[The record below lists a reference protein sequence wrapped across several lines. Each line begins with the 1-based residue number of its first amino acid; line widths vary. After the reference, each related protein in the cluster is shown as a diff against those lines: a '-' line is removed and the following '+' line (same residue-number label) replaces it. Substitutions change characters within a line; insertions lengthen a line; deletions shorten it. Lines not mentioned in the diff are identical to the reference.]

1 MNVLR
6 NKIEAIM
13 TGTTRSPV
21 MSLASVLY
29 LISVGYGGIQKLR
42 GAWYRQRSSA
52 PKRLACKVISVGNI
66 AVGGT
71 GKTPM
76 TIYVAER
83 LKHFGYRV
91 AVISRG
97 YKGDAEKT
105 GKVVSDGQTISVNPE
120 VAGDE
125 AYVLACRL
133 RGVPVIVGKKRVD
146 GGLLALNTFNPDVIV
161 LDDAFQHM
169 KLARD
174 IDLVLLDNRQPFG
187 NSHLLPRGILR
198 EPLAALVRADAF
210 VLTHSG
216 GIPGPATD
224 RLKTIAP
231 HGAVFT
237 SDHKA
242 YFYRVPSR
250 AKVPL
255 TELSGQLIYN
265 PSGFLT
271 RQRVTAFS
279 GIARNDDFRQTLDNL
294 QCHLTRFLSFPDHH
308 FFADSDFESIVRAAE
323 QTSAEFIITT
333 EKDYARFGHRTT
345 WPLELIVVGVRISFG
360 RDKERFDAFLK
371 ERLSR

>member
-1 MNVLR
+1 
-6 NKIEAIM
+6 M
-13 TGTTRSPV
+13 TGTVRSPA

-29 LISVGYGGIQKLR
+29 LISLGYGGLQKLR
-42 GAWYRQRSSA
+42 GAWYRHRPSA
-52 PKRLACKVISVGNI
+52 SKRLACKVISVGNI

-76 TIYVAER
+76 TIYVAGR

-97 YKGDAEKT
+97 YKGAAEKT

-125 AYVLACRL
+125 AYLLACRL
-133 RGVPVIVGKKRVD
+133 HGVPVVVGKKRFD

-187 NSHLLPRGILR
+187 NAYLLPRGILR
-198 EPLAALVRADAF
+198 EPVAALVRADAF

-231 HGAVFT
+231 HCALFA
-237 SDHKA
+237 SDHKP
-242 YFYRVPSR
+242 YFYRVSSR
-250 AKVPL
+250 ANVPL
-255 TELSGQLIYN
+255 SELSGQVISN
-265 PSGFLT
+265 PSGLLS

-294 QCHLTRFLSFPDHH
+294 QCDLTRFLTFPDHH
-308 FFADSDFESIVRAAE
+308 FFADSDFEAIVRAAE
-323 QTSAEFIITT
+323 QTSAKFIITT

-345 WPLELIVVGVRISFG
+345 WPLELIVVGVAISFG
-360 RDKERFDAFLK
+360 RDAERFDAFLK